1 MGTSAA
7 NLRSQWANPGDILSI
22 LLLIGGDIVQKAIA
36 QLVGHQVRL
45 PGTRTY
51 LSVVPVA
58 FSFGWATYGF
68 SNLLSAVGNM
78 KLMPSSDFPSLLVNC
93 SNGFVRENDSWVLGR
108 LLRDHEIRH
117 SVDPRSQEQGGRA
130 ESLRIDIYHLEA
142 VSTARCDLVWWLGWA
157 TLVTQ
162 LAIVIIPWILYGDWV
177 ILVVTL
183 SGMTL
188 VVITCAVPQWAEE
201 KWAAPC
207 KLSRDKVTCLTRG
220 NGHLHIMVLIGG
232 PGSWDLERLATR
244 TPVPRTETRWI
255 SLVLAMLWICLLI
268 AISGLQEHTWFLIG
282 IGGLGMLQ
290 NILAAGVSR
299 EPAASNFHLTRF
311 RRAPTIIGRR
321 QGYNDDSDASVNLEE
336 ALEELVDVDTWL
348 SGKTGCQLS
357 EDENPCL
364 PKLSP
369 MPTWL
374 TSMSEE
380 DGIPEWL
387 NARKPEIG
395 KRTNSDR
402 TPFTLIKSKI
412 QALFKDSEERHED
425 IIYAT
430 GVHGALMELEKWV
443 PTAGLSMLQIFF
455 PVGLQ
460 YHDESIRDNVH
471 KKFWKR
477 AYHTKSVR
485 RRADQK
491 RRAEER
497 RADGLAK
504 VQGGDMS

>member
-1 MGTSAA
+1 MSASA
-7 NLRSQWANPGDILSI
+7 ENLRSQWANPGDILTI

-78 KLMPSSDFPSLLVNC
+78 KLMPSSDCPSLLVNC
-93 SNGFVRENDSWVLGR
+93 SNGFVRENRSWVLGR

-117 SVDPRSQEQGGRA
+117 GVDPRSPEEGGRA
-130 ESLRIDIYHLEA
+130 ESIRIDIYHLDA
-142 VSTARCDLVWWLGWA
+142 VSTARCDIVWWLGWV
-157 TLVTQ
+157 TLVAQ
-162 LAIVIIPWILYGDWV
+162 LAIVLIPWILYGDWV

-183 SGMTL
+183 SGITL
-188 VVITCAVPQWAEE
+188 VAITCAVPQWAEE

-207 KLSRDKVTCLTRG
+207 KLKRDKVTCLTRG
-220 NGHLHIMVLIGG
+220 NGHLHIMVFIGDQ
-232 PGSWDLERLATR
+232 GSWDLERLATR

-255 SLVLAMLWICLLI
+255 SLVLAVLWVCLLI
-268 AISGLQEHTWFLIG
+268 AISGIKEHTWFLIG

-290 NILAAGVSR
+290 NILAAGISR
-299 EPAASNFHLTRF
+299 EPAASNFHLTKF
-311 RRAPTIIGRR
+311 RRAPTIMGRR
-321 QGYNDDSDASVNLEE
+321 QGYKDDADASVDLEE
-336 ALEELVDVDTWL
+336 DLNELADLDTWV
-348 SGKTGCQLS
+348 SEKTRLQFS
-357 EDENPCL
+357 EDNHSCL
-364 PKLSP
+364 PEQSP
-369 MPTWL
+369 MPQWL

-380 DGIPEWL
+380 DGIPKWL
-387 NARKPEIG
+387 NAQKPERG
-395 KRTNSDR
+395 EQTVSDTTAHS
-402 TPFTLIKSKI
+402 TP
-412 QALFKDSEERHED
+412 ALFETGEERRQD
-425 IIYAT
+425 IIYAA

-471 KKFWKR
+471 KKFWRR

-485 RRADQK
+485 KRAEQK

-497 RADGLAK
+497 KVGGLAK
-504 VQGGDMS
+504 V